1 MEIRQITFTDNK
13 NSENSIVFDTNENI
27 VSFLE
32 TFRFEV
38 GEVIELNDAMYT
50 VKNISEKD
58 VDGKNEIL
66 VEVEF
71 IDLIENQPTA

>member
-1 MEIRQITFTDNK
+1 MEIRQITFTDKK
-13 NSENSIVFDTNENI
+13 NSENPIVFDTNENI

-32 TFRFEV
+32 TFRLEV
-38 GEVIELNDAMYT
+38 DEVVELNASIYT
-50 VKNISEKD
+50 VKSISEK
-58 VDGKNEIL
+58 EIEAKKDIF

>member
-1 MEIRQITFTDNK
+1 MEIRKITFTDNK
-13 NSENSIVFDTNENI
+13 NSENPVVMDTSENI
-27 VSFLE
+27 GNFLE
-32 TFRFEV
+32 TFRLEV

-50 VKNISEKD
+50 VKNISENN
-58 VDGKNEIL
+58 VDDQREIL

>member
-1 MEIRQITFTDNK
+1 MEIRLIKFIDNK
-13 NSENSIVFDTNENI
+13 SAENTVVIDTSENISN
-27 VSFLE
+27 FLE
-32 TFRFEV
+32 TFRLEV

>member
-13 NSENSIVFDTNENI
+13 NSENPIIFDTSENI
-27 VSFLE
+27 VNFLE
-32 TFRFEV
+32 TFRLEV

-50 VKNISEKD
+50 VKSIYEKEID
-58 VDGKNEIL
+58 AKKEIL
-66 VEVEF
+66 VDVEF

>member
-13 NSENSIVFDTNENI
+13 NLENPIVFNTSENI

-32 TFRFEV
+32 TFRLEV
-38 GEVIELNDAMYT
+38 GEVIELNDAMYI
-50 VKNISEKD
+50 VKSVSEKEIEAKKD
-58 VDGKNEIL
+58 IL

>member
-1 MEIRQITFTDNK
+1 MEIRQITFTGNK
-13 NSENSIVFDTNENI
+13 NLENPIVFDTIEDISN
-27 VSFLE
+27 FLE
-32 TFRFEV
+32 TFRLEV

-50 VKNISEKD
+50 VKNISEKE

-66 VEVEF
+66 VDIEF

>member
-13 NSENSIVFDTNENI
+13 NSENPIVFDTNENI
-27 VSFLE
+27 SNFFE
-32 TFRFEV
+32 TFRLEV

-50 VKNISEKD
+50 VKAISEKQI
-58 VDGKNEIL
+58 DGKNEIL
-66 VEVEF
+66 VDVEF

>member
-13 NSENSIVFDTNENI
+13 SSEKPIVFDTSENI
-27 VSFLE
+27 SNFLE
-32 TFRFEV
+32 TFRLEV

-58 VDGKNEIL
+58 VNGKNEIL
-66 VEVEF
+66 VDVEF
-71 IDLIENQPTA
+71 IDLIENLPTA